1 MEAVTS
7 VKATNPLG
15 GLMRSG
21 KKEGELQIHFCKA
34 QWAGDCV
41 KASPQLRG
49 DTQPS
54 LQLWAT
60 ACLPVSHVGLRGAAE
75 TRARGHFTSHPPTC
89 LIHELV
95 RGHCSGVYMAIP
107 EPTIQGRLSARQKT
121 LGGWPFSDMFS
132 KCY

>member
-21 KKEGELQIHFCKA
+21 KKEGELQIRFCKA

-41 KASPQLRG
+41 EASPQLRG

-60 ACLPVSHVGLRGAAE
+60 ACLPACHCVPCGSQR
-75 TRARGHFTSHPPTC
+75 RSRDTSMGPFYQPPP
-89 LIHELV
+89 H
-95 RGHCSGVYMAIP
+95 
-107 EPTIQGRLSARQKT
+107 
-121 LGGWPFSDMFS
+121 MFNS
-132 KCY
+132 